1 MRLFV
6 LQDCWREWHSNRR
19 AQRLRQDIEALDAQE
34 AALHADAAL
43 KIQCMIRQHAAK
55 QQLELA
61 RQARHAA
68 ILARVRARAVPVVAQ
83 TPVVP
88 PPTRRRCCNII

>member
-6 LQDCWREWHSNRR
+6 LQDCWRKWHSNRR

-55 QQLELA
+55 KQLKLA
-61 RQARHAA
+61 RQARHDA
-68 ILARVRARAVPVVAQ
+68 ILARVRARAAPAVAQ

-88 PPTRRRCCNII
+88 PPSRKCCNII